1 MQRYVLIFAAIIV
14 VMYFGLHTT
23 NQMLI
28 KKINKE
34 ATEKEE
40 IKKGTIE
47 KEEIKKGTIDKEEI
61 KKGTTEKEEIKKG
74 TTDKEEIKKGTI
86 DKVEIKKGTI
96 DKEEIKKGAIDQEEI
111 KNGAID
117 KQKIKKEKVLL
128 VTAIPPAPCK
138 STFGDFVNIQS
149 IKNKLTY
156 CQIKNFSFH
165 FTTVKVDPLLAGSWN
180 KLALVHYILE
190 NNLDYDWIFWFDVD
204 TLILDM
210 EFDIPFQDYSEYN
223 FVLYGDK
230 NLLYNERNVLEGLN
244 TGIFLIRNNEWGR
257 KFMKKACD
265 LGKSKTV
272 KMELALKNY
281 DASLRDQNAVAYLL
295 CQEVELRKKVFL
307 EQRYQ
312 ISGYWEE
319 AKKNKKW
326 NPFIMHFAGCEFC
339 DGIYE
344 SKKQECLPYWKE
356 FVKKPSRYFSKGLI

>member
-28 KKINKE
+28 RKINKE
-34 ATEKEE
+34 ATEKEEIKKGTIDKEE

-74 TTDKEEIKKGTI
+74 TIDKVEIKKGTIDKEEIKKGTAEKEEIKKGTI

-295 CQEVELRKKVFL
+295 CQDVELREKIST
-307 EQRYQ
+307 YQ
-312 ISGYWEE
+312 IAVLLLFNEFENMKGQKMFDETQI
-319 AKKNKKW
+319 
-326 NPFIMHFAGCEFC
+326 NPA
-339 DGIYE
+339 
-344 SKKQECLPYWKE
+344 L
-356 FVKKPSRYFSKGLI
+356 